1 MRMRSA
7 GLTPLAIPQNDT
19 ACEIEQPDSLLPA
32 FAFRFGCLAS
42 FSFVRFHCASALLPR
57 TIDLGYDSLFQKSFL
72 PRKEVIQP
80 HLPIRLP
87 CYDFTPVID
96 LTFGGWPLAVT
107 SPTSGAPD
115 SHGVTG
121 GVYKARERIHR
132 GMLIRDY

>member
-1 MRMRSA
+1 M
-7 GLTPLAIPQNDT
+7 
-19 ACEIEQPDSLLPA
+19 LL
-32 FAFRFGCLAS
+32 
-42 FSFVRFHCASALLPR
+42 
-57 TIDLGYDSLFQKSFL
+57 
-72 PRKEVIQP
+72 RKEVIQP

-96 LTFGGWPLAVT
+96 LAFDGSLLAVKT
-107 SPTSGAPD
+107 PASGAPD